1 MKKTAIEQIVKA
13 AGGTLAAEGSEK
25 FITGIKHDSR
35 EIRPGEMFVAVK
47 GDNHDGHR
55 FIPQVIEAGCAAV
68 LVSDTDQ
75 CPANA
80 DVSVILVDDTI
91 EAMGKIASWYLD
103 SQEIRCVAVT
113 GSVGKTSTRDMIY
126 YVLSQKFR
134 CGRNLKNYNNNI
146 GLPISV
152 FHFAEDTEAAVLEM
166 GMDAF
171 GEIEYLSGIVRPEI
185 GVITNIGI
193 AHMEKLGSRE
203 GIFRAKMEITKNI
216 RPASEGGALVFA
228 GDEEFL
234 TKERT
239 AGDYDQI
246 EVGASCGA
254 DLRISDVEDHG
265 IEGISFILV
274 YDEDGNTNRTKVE
287 LPAAGA
293 HNAINA
299 GLALAVGRKM
309 GISIPEGIEGLKNV
323 ELTGSRLR
331 KIEGASVRIIDD
343 TYNANPDSMINAVDI
358 LNMYKKEKKTR
369 SIAVLADMLE
379 LGEAS
384 KKLHFALGEHVA
396 KTNVDILG
404 TVGKEAK
411 SISDGIKK
419 HNKNVITQSF
429 ANNVDAFHF
438 LKDNLKSGDTVLFKG
453 SRGMHIDEIIEK
465 LLNR

>member
-1 MKKTAIEQIVKA
+1 MKKTSIEQIVKA
-13 AGGTLAAEGSEK
+13 AGGTLAAEGSKK

-35 EIRPGEMFVAVK
+35 EIRPDEMFVAVK
-47 GDNHDGHR
+47 GENHDGHR

-68 LVSDTDQ
+68 LVSDLDQ
-75 CPANA
+75 CPADA

-91 EAMGKIASWYLD
+91 EAMGKISSWYLD
-103 SQEIRCVAVT
+103 SQKIRCVAVT

-126 YVLSQKFR
+126 YVLSQKFS

-171 GEIEYLSGIVRPEI
+171 GEIEYLSGIVKPEI
-185 GVITNIGI
+185 GVITNIGV

-203 GIFRAKMEITKNI
+203 GIFKAKMEITKNI

-246 EVGASCGA
+246 EVGPGKGA
-254 DLRISDVEDHG
+254 DLRISEVEDHG
-265 IEGISFILV
+265 IEGISFLLE
-274 YDEDGNTNRTKVE
+274 YAEEGNANRTKVE

-293 HNAINA
+293 HNAVNA
-299 GLALAVGRKM
+299 GLALAVGCKM
-309 GISIPEGIEGLKNV
+309 GVSIPEGIKGLKNV

-343 TYNANPDSMINAVDI
+343 TYNANPDSMMSALDV
-358 LNMYKKEKKTR
+358 LKASSAR
-369 SIAVLADMLE
+369 RRVAVLGDMFE
-379 LGEAS
+379 LGSDEIA
-384 KKLHFALGEHVA
+384 LHRKVGEHAA
-396 KTNVDILG
+396 KAGIDRLITIGNLAENIAKGGSGTHFPDKESFLEVIEDYIEPGDLIL
-404 TVGKEAK
+404 VKA
-411 SISDGIKK
+411 
-419 HNKNVITQSF
+419 
-429 ANNVDAFHF
+429 
-438 LKDNLKSGDTVLFKG
+438 
-453 SRGMHIDEIIEK
+453 SRGMHLEEIVERLRTI
-465 LLNR
+465 